1 MWGRGVAGILGT
13 MKPVCLALP
22 LLFAIGLSGCD
33 ATRLANLR
41 PGSSMATEVRAL
53 FGAPAAEW
61 PNPDGSV
68 TWEYPRGPEGTRT
81 WMLTLDPRSVLQ
93 SIGQALTE
101 ENFARIQHGWRPEQ
115 VRRLL
120 GKPSGTVRFPQKAEE
135 VWEWRIAPL
144 EPINSARFPVHFG
157 PDGRVTGT
165 SRREEAPVGGPD
177 QN

>member
-1 MWGRGVAGILGT
+1 
-13 MKPVCLALP
+13 MKPNSLALA
-22 LLFAIGLSGCD
+22 LLFASALGGCD
-33 ATRLANLR
+33 ATLQANLK
-41 PGSSMATEVRAL
+41 PGSSSAAEVREKL
-53 FGAPAAEW
+53 GAPEAEW

-81 WMLTLDPRSVLQ
+81 WMLTLDPRSVLR

-101 ENFARIQHGWRPEQ
+101 ENFARVEKGWRPEQ

-120 GKPSGTVRFPQKAEE
+120 GKPSGTVRFPQKPEE

-144 EPINSARFPVHFG
+144 QPVNSAWFHVHFG
-157 PDGRVTGT
+157 PDGAVTST

>member
-1 MWGRGVAGILGT
+1 
-13 MKPVCLALP
+13 MKSFSRTLA
-22 LLFAIGLSGCD
+22 LLFAVGLGGCD
-33 ATRLANLR
+33 ATLLANLK
-41 PGSSMATEVRAL
+41 PGSSSAGEVRTQL
-53 FGAPAAEW
+53 GAPAAEW
-61 PNPDGSV
+61 PNPDGSM

-81 WMLTLDPRSVLQ
+81 WMLTLDQRSVLQ

-101 ENFARIQHGWRPEQ
+101 ENFARVEKGWRPEQ

-120 GKPSGTVRFPQKAEE
+120 GKPSGTVYFPQKPEE

-144 EPINSARFPVHFG
+144 QPINSAWFHVHFG
-157 PDGRVTGT
+157 PDGSVTGT

>member
-1 MWGRGVAGILGT
+1 
-13 MKPVCLALP
+13 MKSFSRALA
-22 LLFAIGLSGCD
+22 LLFAIGLGGCD
-33 ATRLANLR
+33 ATLLANLK
-41 PGSSMATEVRAL
+41 PGSTNAADVRTQ

-81 WMLTLDPRSVLQ
+81 WMLKFDQRSVLQ

-101 ENFARIQHGWRPEQ
+101 ESFARVEKGWGTEQ

-120 GKPSGTVRFPQKAEE
+120 GKPSGMVRFPQKPEE
-135 VWEWRIAPL
+135 VWEWRIDPFQ
-144 EPINSARFPVHFG
+144 PGNSAWFHVHFG
-157 PDGRVTGT
+157 PDGLVTGT